1 MNNNFVKDIEQILS
15 HRYDNGADLWATND
29 KKLLKG
35 APFTTLECI
44 NYLLELGVPL
54 EHDVFQQSADLIFST
69 WRMDGRFKTSPTGG
83 IYPCHTALAL
93 KTLCSMGYV
102 ADQRISKTFQYFL
115 DIQADDG
122 GWKCHKYSF
131 GRGPETEFSTPYTT
145 LTVLDAFRY
154 TNKYNQNVSLEKA
167 VDFLLQHWTM
177 KKPISP
183 CHYGIGK
190 LFNQIEY
197 PMRGYNLFYY
207 VYVLSFY
214 DYAKNDSR
222 FKEAFTTLQSK
233 LVDSQIIV
241 ERVVPKL
248 AKLSF
253 CQKAQPSFLATKR
266 YQEICQRIDL
276 QS

>member
-167 VDFLLQHWTM
+167 VDFLLQH
-177 KKPISP
+177 
-183 CHYGIGK
+183 C
-190 LFNQIEY
+190 NQ
-197 PMRGYNLFYY
+197 N
-207 VYVLSFY
+207 
-214 DYAKNDSR
+214 
-222 FKEAFTTLQSK
+222 
-233 LVDSQIIV
+233 
-241 ERVVPKL
+241 
-248 AKLSF
+248 
-253 CQKAQPSFLATKR
+253 
-266 YQEICQRIDL
+266 
-276 QS
+276 